1 MNKLLDQTV
10 GVIHLLEFDLSFTI
24 LEIGALK
31 LSENDE
37 PFYKILDYFPSSKI
51 YGFEL
56 DRNVCDQLN
65 SNAGSGV
72 KYFPHA
78 LGERSESRKLNI
90 TNHPMCSSLYE
101 PNEEFLDLYQN
112 LDVAKKKSEVTI
124 NTISLDQFIED
135 NGVTSVDFIKID
147 VQGAEGDIFKGAP
160 KTLKNTLNIVCEV
173 GFVPLYKEQP
183 LFGDICTIL
192 SRHGFM
198 FNKFLGMAGRSLKP
212 IVLKN
217 NPNFASQHMWSDAVF
232 IKHVA
237 MIPGL
242 ANDKILKLALLAATY
257 SSADLVH
264 YCLMTFDKK
273 NETSL
278 SDKWMRAMSK

>member
-78 LGERSESRKLNI
+78 LGERSERRKWNI
-90 TNHPMCSSLYE
+90 TKHPMCSSLYE

-112 LDVAKKKSEVTI
+112 LDVAKKKSEVT
-124 NTISLDQFIED
+124 
-135 NGVTSVDFIKID
+135 SV
-147 VQGAEGDIFKGAP
+147 
-160 KTLKNTLNIVCEV
+160 
-173 GFVPLYKEQP
+173 
-183 LFGDICTIL
+183 L
-192 SRHGFM
+192 SR
-198 FNKFLGMAGRSLKP
+198 
-212 IVLKN
+212 
-217 NPNFASQHMWSDAVF
+217 
-232 IKHVA
+232 
-237 MIPGL
+237 
-242 ANDKILKLALLAATY
+242 
-257 SSADLVH
+257 
-264 YCLMTFDKK
+264 
-273 NETSL
+273 
-278 SDKWMRAMSK
+278 